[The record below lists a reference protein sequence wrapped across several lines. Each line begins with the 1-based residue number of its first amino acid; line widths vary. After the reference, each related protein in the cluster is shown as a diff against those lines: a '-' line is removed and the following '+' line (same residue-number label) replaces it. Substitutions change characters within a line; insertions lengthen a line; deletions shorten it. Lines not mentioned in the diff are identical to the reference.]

1 MSSNP
6 GDKILI
12 LVESRE
18 QIFPSFWTLSP
29 GLEENYTLKCWFRI
43 FATSLIYVAMLENS
57 WNIIWM
63 YGCSPIQP
71 WPHSGTYV
79 STFKGSRVPLAVLK
93 VPKLEDYLAELNG
106 DKNFLKAFLNLLPL
120 YKSGNLIFFK
130 NGSYQIRKNI
140 WYWNGN
146 FTSIVFCQTYIF
158 FNRILHPIQNK
169 FFFFK
174 SSSGA

>member
-1 MSSNP
+1 
-6 GDKILI
+6 
-12 LVESRE
+12 
-18 QIFPSFWTLSP
+18 
-29 GLEENYTLKCWFRI
+29 
-43 FATSLIYVAMLENS
+43 MLENF
-57 WNIIWM
+57 WNIIWT

-79 STFKGSRVPLAVLK
+79 STFKGSRVPLPVLK
-93 VPKLEDYLAELNG
+93 FPKLEDYLAELNG

-120 YKSGNLIFFK
+120 YKSGNLIFFE

-158 FNRILHPIQNK
+158 FNRILHPIQTK
-169 FFFFK
+169 FFFLNPLQVLSK
-174 SSSGA
+174 LSSPWTNTYSTGRNNSKHVLFEIV